1 MKRLLILEDG
11 SVYEGTA
18 FGADHFQVGELV
30 FNTGMSGYQE
40 VLSDLSYC
48 GQIVMMT
55 YPMIGNYGINH
66 DDFESLDPAVFG
78 FVVRECCEQPSN
90 FRSDYT
96 LDEFLKMKN
105 IPGIQ
110 GVDTRAITRKLRTSG
125 TMRAIMADE
134 GADVEEIVKILK
146 NTELMHDQ
154 VARVSTRNPFPIPNR
169 GRRVVLMDFGAKLGI
184 IRELSKRNCD
194 LTVVPYD
201 TDAQSIL
208 DLKPDGVMLSNGPG
222 DPKDVPEAVA
232 TIREL
237 MGKVPLFGICLGHQL
252 ISLASGAN
260 TVKLKFG
267 HRGCN
272 HPVINLASGKVEMT
286 SQNHGY
292 AVELDSLEGTDLVM
306 THQALNDKSV
316 EGVRHTKYPVF
327 SVQYHPE
334 ASPGPED
341 SNYLFDQF
349 MELREKEHA
358 DYDKA
363 YRYQE
368 DPGDRFRTDRHRTG
382 CRIRLCRKSGV
393 SVAA

>member
-272 HPVINLASGKVEMT
+272 HPVINLTSGKVEMT

-349 MELREKEHA
+349 MELMEKEHA
-358 DYDKA
+358 
-363 YRYQE
+363 
-368 DPGDRFRTDRHRTG
+368 
-382 CRIRLCRKSGV
+382 
-393 SVAA
+393 